1 MIVKVGKSEKGDRT
15 MFDYLMNMCELFD
28 KVETLEDLKKE
39 FNENSSKILEE
50 IKLLK
55 AKKGRATYYDGKEI
69 GHDDPGCVLVSL
81 WLDYILNKK
90 L

>member
-69 GHDDPGCVLVSL
+69 GHDDPWMCFS
-81 WLDYILNKK
+81 
-90 L
+90 